1 MKVKNQNLLNEAKIK
16 WKKRNVLIFENCVSS
31 SQTAYKTIIDNI
43 STHEHYNDMQFKECS
58 FCFYL
63 DNKNM
68 FCGFSLL
75 SVGCLTS
82 CLIDQKEITRAAI
95 LCFASGVILVH
106 NHPSGNMEPSAPDRQ
121 ITKRVKEA
129 LNLFDI
135 NLLDHFIIDVN
146 SNNYYSFLDHGL
158 L

>member
-16 WKKRNVLIFENCVSS
+16 WKKRQTLPFENCVDSS
-31 SQTAYKTIIDNI
+31 DNAYKTIMDNI
-43 STHEHYNDMQFKECS
+43 KLHDHYNDMQFKECS
-58 FCFYL
+58 FCFFL
-63 DNKNM
+63 DRKNM

-75 SVGCLTS
+75 SVGGLNHCT
-82 CLIDQKEITRAAI
+82 IDQKEIARNAI
-95 LCFASGVILVH
+95 LSFASGVILVH
-106 NHPSGNMEPSAPDRQ
+106 NHPSGNMEPSAADRQ

-129 LNLFDI
+129 INLFDI

-146 SNNYYSFLDHGL
+146 SNNFYSFLDHGL